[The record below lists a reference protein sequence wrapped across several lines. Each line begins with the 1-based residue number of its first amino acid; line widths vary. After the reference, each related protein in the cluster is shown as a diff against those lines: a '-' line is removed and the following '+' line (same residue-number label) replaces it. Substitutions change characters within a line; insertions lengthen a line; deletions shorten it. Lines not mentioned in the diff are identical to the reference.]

1 LTYDQTHDAT
11 HEWAHFRVAQAI
23 VRRGDDILLCANRWY
38 SDSPP
43 VWTLPGGRA
52 EPGELLADA
61 LVREVREET
70 GLEVAVGTLAYVVE
84 ARSPSAKRL
93 FLTCVFRAEV
103 VGGQLG
109 SSRDLGVED
118 VRFVPVARLRDL
130 MPARSLAEP
139 LLSYLDEI
147 DGDVRCWSYPDYDAE
162 GY

>member
-1 LTYDQTHDAT
+1 MTYDRTHSAP
-11 HEWAHFRVAQAI
+11 ESWAQFRVAQAI
-23 VRRGDDILLCANRWY
+23 VRRGEDILLCANRWY
-38 SDSPP
+38 SDRPP

-70 GLEVAVGTLAYVVE
+70 GLEVEVGRLAYVVE

-103 VGGQLG
+103 VGGEFG
-109 SSRDLGVED
+109 ESHDIGVED
-118 VRFVPVARLRDL
+118 VRFVPVAQLGEL

-139 LLSYLDEI
+139 LLAYLAESEAI
-147 DGDVRCWSYPDYDAE
+147 MRYWSYGDYDAA
-162 GY
+162 GN